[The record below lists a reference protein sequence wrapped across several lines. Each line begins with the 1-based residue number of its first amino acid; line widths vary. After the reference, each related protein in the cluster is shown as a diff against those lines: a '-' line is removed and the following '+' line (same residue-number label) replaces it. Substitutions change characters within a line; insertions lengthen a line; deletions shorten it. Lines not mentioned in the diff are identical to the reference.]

1 MDTKLDNEEIDDYS
15 DYITHTSVGN
25 NVMSLIMQT

>member
-1 MDTKLDNEEIDDYS
+1 MDTKLDNEGIDDYS
-15 DYITHTSVGN
+15 DASRISWIGN